1 MKKLISILAGLC
13 FVSVAFADDFSVS
26 KQDLWPEGKMPG
38 PACGEQE
45 VAKTAADGVTRI
57 SFVSKPTLEFYIPK
71 SRKPTGAVIISPGG
85 GYSILAYNLE
95 GQEIAE
101 WLAKEG
107 IAAVIL
113 KYRVPNNREGALMD
127 LQRAIRTVRAKA
139 SELNIDPSK
148 IAVMGFSA
156 GANLSARA
164 STLYA
169 TDSYRAID
177 EIDKVSARPDFTCLI
192 YPAYCDEPTFQQC
205 WGNKQKRKHEDFNSD
220 YRLASELKID
230 SKTPP
235 AFIVQTQ
242 DDSAWINSSIAYYL
256 ALKEA
261 NVPSCLHIFDSGGH
275 GYGIRDKAKLVND
288 WNELCEDW
296 LKSRGF

>member
-1 MKKLISILAGLC
+1 MKKLISILASLC
-13 FVSVAFADDFSVS
+13 VVSIAFAGDFSVS

-57 SFVSKPTLEFYIPK
+57 SFVSKPTLEIYIPK
-71 SRKPTGAVIISPGG
+71 SQRPTGAVIISPGG

-95 GQEIAE
+95 GQEIAK
-101 WLAKEG
+101 WLADEG

-127 LQRAIRTVRAKA
+127 LQRAIRTVRANA
-139 SELNIDPSK
+139 SAWNVDPSK

-169 TDSYRAID
+169 TDSYGAID
-177 EIDKVSARPDFTCLI
+177 EIDKISAKPDFTCLI
-192 YPAYCDEPTFQQC
+192 YPAYCDEPMFQQC
-205 WGNKQKRKHEDFNSD
+205 WGNKQKRQYVD
-220 YRLASELKID
+220 YNRDYELASELKID
-230 SKTPP
+230 SNTPP

-242 DDSAWINSSIAYYL
+242 DDNAWINSSIAYYL
-256 ALKEA
+256 ALKKA

-275 GYGIRDKAKLVND
+275 GYGIRDKGKLVND
-288 WNELCEDW
+288 WNDLCEDW